1 MLRKKF
7 QELYRRQLLIFLD
20 SVALYWSN
28 TLKSLT
34 EFKDDSLKEKLRDH

>member
-7 QELYRRQLLIFLD
+7 KELRRRQFLIFLND
-20 SVALYWSN
+20 VALYWSN

-34 EFKDDSLKEKLRDH
+34 EFKDDSFKETLRYH